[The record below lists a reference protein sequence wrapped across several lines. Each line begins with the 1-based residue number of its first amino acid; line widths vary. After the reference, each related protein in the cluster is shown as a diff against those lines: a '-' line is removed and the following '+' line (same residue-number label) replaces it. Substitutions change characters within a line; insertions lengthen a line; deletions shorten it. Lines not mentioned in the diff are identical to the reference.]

1 MTVIPNTGWGI
12 FAGLVLIV
20 LVCNSAKTILFP
32 LKSYYSKKE
41 NDLLFPSLH
50 RYKQYNSHKNVHM
63 YMSHLPVSVFL
74 IKCSTYQTKVTLYKE
89 KITEIAKKN
98 FHQS

>member
-20 LVCNSAKTILFP
+20 LVCNSTKTILFP

-41 NDLLFPSLH
+41 NDLLFPSLQ
-50 RYKQYNSHKNVHM
+50 RYKQYNSHKNVHT
-63 YMSHLPVSVFL
+63 YISHLPVSVFWL
-74 IKCSTYQTKVTLYKE
+74 NAQSIKQKLHH
-89 KITEIAKKN
+89 IKKK
-98 FHQS
+98 